1 MIARKIA
8 QKRFLYFE
16 IDFTYD
22 CTFWST
28 YTFANFSYR
37 NHTHLVDRDSEGHQ
51 TNETTYNRL
60 MTYFTS
66 ENERS
71 IEPKWLTKLNEK
83 TIIVSSWYTRY
94 VCSLPIKFNTKKT
107 TRTFIYKMNDK
118 QKLLT
123 LNEDISFSHGYS
135 SNWPSKSMEWC
146 HFETFKRFARKP
158 YRLLSLRHVI
168 YSHQKLSR

>member
-1 MIARKIA
+1 MIARKIV
-8 QKRFLYFE
+8 QK
-16 IDFTYD
+16 DF
-22 CTFWST
+22 CTLEST
-28 YTFANFSYR
+28 LHTTVLSDLHTRLQIFSYR

-60 MTYFTS
+60 MTYFTP

-83 TIIVSSWYTRY
+83 TIIVSSWCTRY

-146 HFETFKRFARKP
+146 HFQTFKRFARKL
-158 YRLLSLRHVI
+158 YRLLSLKHVV
-168 YSHQKLSR
+168 YSQ

>member
-1 MIARKIA
+1 MSARKIA
-8 QKRFLYFE
+8 QKRFLYFG

-60 MTYFTS
+60 MTYFTP

-94 VCSLPIKFNTKKT
+94 VCSLPIYSPKRRQLEPSFTKWMTSK
-107 TRTFIYKMNDK
+107 
-118 QKLLT
+118 KLLT

-146 HFETFKRFARKP
+146 HFETFKRFARKL
-158 YRLLSLRHVI
+158 YRFLSLRHVV
-168 YSHQKLSR
+168 YSHKKLSW

>member
-1 MIARKIA
+1 
-8 QKRFLYFE
+8 
-16 IDFTYD
+16 
-22 CTFWST
+22 
-28 YTFANFSYR
+28 
-37 NHTHLVDRDSEGHQ
+37 
-51 TNETTYNRL
+51 
-60 MTYFTS
+60 MTYFTP

-94 VCSLPIKFNTKKT
+94 VRSLPVWFNTMKT

-123 LNEDISFSHGYS
+123 SNEDISFSHGYS

-146 HFETFKRFARKP
+146 HFERFKRFARKLS
-158 YRLLSLRHVI
+158 RLLSSKHVV
-168 YSHQKLSR
+168 YSNQKLS